1 MKIIFSGNDY
11 KYEIEA
17 VMKLFFPAQHFE
29 FIYAEKEAAELAA
42 GEDYVFARELR
53 TKRKTLLYAAARI
66 GGKNCRRV
74 SSLTPNAAEG
84 ECELELSKLVYQ
96 SVSALT
102 GIVSEW
108 GIVTGVRPVK
118 QVNRLIDKSLTKD
131 EIFRTLQNDYLISQK
146 KCSIAYDTAVS
157 QAPFLKQLEES
168 GGSTFGLY
176 VSVPFC
182 PSRCSYCSFISQSA
196 SGAGVKKII
205 PAYIENLCD
214 EIQYTAKLTERI
226 GIKPDTIY
234 FGGGTPTVLTA
245 PQLERVMLAVS
256 ESFDLSQVHE
266 YTIEA
271 GRPDTVTAE
280 KLEAMKQGGC
290 TRISINPQTLND
302 DVLKA
307 IGREHNTQQ
316 FYESFKLAR
325 TQGFDSINTDVIA
338 GLPTDTLESFK
349 RTIDELII
357 LSPESITVHTL
368 SVKRSA
374 RLNGS
379 DDKSEVFKNPAAE
392 MVDYAAEKLYAAGYK
407 PYYLYKQKNMV
418 DNLEN
423 IGWVKSGYE
432 SLYNIYIMEEVQTII
447 AMGAAGS
454 TKLVDLKNGR
464 MKRVFNYKY
473 PLEYNKHF
481 DIMLERKNEIEEF
494 YAEEK

>member
-1 MKIIFSGNDY
+1 M
-11 KYEIEA
+11 
-17 VMKLFFPAQHFE
+17 
-29 FIYAEKEAAELAA
+29 
-42 GEDYVFARELR
+42 
-53 TKRKTLLYAAARI
+53 
-66 GGKNCRRV
+66 
-74 SSLTPNAAEG
+74 
-84 ECELELSKLVYQ
+84 
-96 SVSALT
+96 
-102 GIVSEW
+102 
-108 GIVTGVRPVK
+108 
-118 QVNRLIDKSLTKD
+118 
-131 EIFRTLQNDYLISQK
+131 
-146 KCSIAYDTAVS
+146 
-157 QAPFLKQLEES
+157 
-168 GGSTFGLY
+168 
-176 VSVPFC
+176 
-182 PSRCSYCSFISQSA
+182 
-196 SGAGVKKII
+196 
-205 PAYIENLCD
+205 
-214 EIQYTAKLTERI
+214 
-226 GIKPDTIY
+226 
-234 FGGGTPTVLTA
+234 LTA

-325 TQGFDSINTDVIA
+325 AQGFDSINTDVIA

-392 MVDYAAEKLYAAGYK
+392 MVDYASEKLYAAGYK

>member
-1 MKIIFSGNDY
+1 
-11 KYEIEA
+11 
-17 VMKLFFPAQHFE
+17 MKLCLIGHSFGYELEKLIRIFLPFE
-29 FIYAEKEAAELAA
+29 KIEICESRDNSDRAAVTVLSCENGVTRLSAELILGENTYTDEKTLENSAENYEKECERLI
-42 GEDYVFARELR
+42 
-53 TKRKTLLYAAARI
+53 AAALY
-66 GGKNCRRV
+66 NCFV
-74 SSLTPNAAEG
+74 AASGYTPP
-84 ECELELSKLVYQ
+84 
-96 SVSALT
+96 
-102 GIVSEW
+102 W
-108 GIVTGVRPVK
+108 GILTGVRPAK
-118 QVNRLIDKSLTKD
+118 LFSRLCKA
-131 EIFRTLQNDYLISQK
+131 EGE
-146 KCSIAYDTAVS
+146 TAAE
-157 QAPFLKQLEES
+157 QYFKNA
-168 GGSTFGLY
+168 LY
-176 VSVPFC
+176 VKPAKTELCKKTVAAEKRITDLSGKSSYSLYISIPFC
-182 PSRCSYCSFISQSA
+182 PTRCAYCSFVSHSVEQARRLIPQYIA
-196 SGAGVKKII
+196 LLCEELRLTAEIAKK
-205 PAYIENLCD
+205 LSL
-214 EIQYTAKLTERI
+214 KLE
-226 GIKPDTIY
+226 TIY
-234 FGGGTPTVLTA
+234 IGGGTPTSVTA
-245 PQLERVMLAVS
+245 EQLEEIMSAVAENFPVQS
-256 ESFDLSQVHE
+256 VAE
-266 YTIEA
+266 YTVEA

-325 TQGFDSINTDVIA
+325 AQGFDSINTDVIA

-392 MVDYAAEKLYAAGYK
+392 MVDYASEKLYAAGYK